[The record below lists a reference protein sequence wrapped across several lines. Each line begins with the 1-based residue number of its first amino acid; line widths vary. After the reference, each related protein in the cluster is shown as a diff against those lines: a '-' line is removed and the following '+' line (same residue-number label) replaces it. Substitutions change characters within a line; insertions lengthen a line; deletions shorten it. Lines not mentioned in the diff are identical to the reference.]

1 VNFKNSAEK
10 AFTDSGLKNANDGEQ
25 RSIDFSESVKKSEEV
40 YQQILKENGAGG
52 NRALIHEYNKDSI
65 KHLEK
70 VFDEIASRARLLK
83 QFAEDIN
90 KILKYLKD
98 KPDCAN

>member
-1 VNFKNSAEK
+1 MNFKNSAEK
-10 AFTDSGLKNANDGEQ
+10 AFTDSGFKNASDGVQ
-25 RSIDFSESVKKSEEV
+25 RTIDYALSVEKSQEV
-40 YQQILKENGAGG
+40 YQQILKENGANG

-83 QFAEDIN
+83 QFSEDIN
-90 KILKYLKD
+90 KILKDLKSR
-98 KPDCAN
+98 KDCDN